1 MADLRVIT
9 PSGAE
14 AALGE
19 SVVED
24 FASKLRGELL
34 CPGDPGYEEARLVW
48 NDLIDKRPA
57 LIARCAGVRDVID
70 SVTFAREHDLL
81 LAVRGGGHNVA
92 GNAVCDGGLVIDLSQ
107 MKRIRVDPE
116 RSTVRAEGG
125 TTWADLDRET
135 QVFGLATPG
144 GEVSETGIAGLTLG
158 GGIGLLRRKYG
169 LSCDN
174 LLSADVVTADGRFLT
189 ASETENAD
197 LFWGIRGGGGNF
209 GVVTTF
215 EYRLHPVGPEV
226 MAAAVMYPFEQATE
240 LLHAWRDYT
249 EQAPDEVTSEVMLW
263 SIPDIPDFPE
273 ELRGEPTV
281 VVAGM
286 YAGPAQV
293 GELQLQPLREFGTPL
308 VDLSGIEPYTVA
320 QSSFDSF
327 FPEGLLYYWKSLY
340 LDHLDDAM
348 IDAMVFNAENRPSP
362 KTLLIAR
369 HLGGAISR
377 VTEDATAY
385 GNRNAQFNLSIDS
398 TWEDPTESERN
409 IAWTREVWTKM
420 RLFSDGGIYLNFA
433 GFLEEGEKL
442 LHEAHGENYERL
454 VALKTK
460 YDPTN
465 LFRLNHN
472 IKPTVPEA

>member
-1 MADLRVIT
+1 MAELRVIT
-9 PSGAE
+9 LTGAE
-14 AALGE
+14 AALSE
-19 SVVED
+19 SVIEE

-34 CPGDPGYEEARLVW
+34 RPSDPGYEEARSVW

-57 LIARCAGVRDVID
+57 LIARCAGVADVVD
-70 SVTFAREHDLL
+70 SVNFARENNLL
-81 LAVRGGGHNVA
+81 VAVRGGGHNVA
-92 GNAVCDGGLVIDLSQ
+92 GNAVCDDGLVIDLSP
-107 MKRIRVDPE
+107 MKGIRVDPK
-116 RSTVRAEGG
+116 RRTVHAEGG
-125 TTWADLDRET
+125 ATWADLDRET

-144 GEVSETGIAGLTLG
+144 GEVSETGIAGLTLS

-174 LLSADVVTADGRFLT
+174 VLSADVVTADGRLRT

-209 GVVTTF
+209 GAVTTF

-226 MAAAVMYPFEQATE
+226 MAVAVMYPFEQATE

-249 EQAPDEVTSEVMLW
+249 GQAPDEVTSEVLLW
-263 SIPDIPDFPE
+263 SIPDIPDFPD

-286 YAGPAQV
+286 YSGPAEL
-293 GELQLQPLREFGTPL
+293 GEREIQPLREFGDPL
-308 VDLSGIEPYTVA
+308 VDLSGIQPYTAA
-320 QSSFDSF
+320 QSDFDAF

-340 LDHLDDAM
+340 LDQLDDEVINAL
-348 IDAMVFNAENRPSP
+348 IVNAESRPSP
-362 KTLLIAR
+362 QTPLIVR

-377 VTEDATAY
+377 IAEEATAY
-385 GNRNAQFNLSIDS
+385 GNRTAQFNLSIDS

-409 IAWTREVWTKM
+409 IAWTRKVWTEM
-420 RLFSDGGIYLNFA
+420 RQFSDGGIYLNFA

-442 LHEAHGENYERL
+442 LHEAHGENYTRL
-454 VALKTK
+454 VDLKNK

-472 IKPTVPEA
+472 IKPTV

>member
-1 MADLRVIT
+1 MSELRIVT
-9 PSGAE
+9 LTGAE
-14 AALGE
+14 DALGE
-19 SVVED
+19 SVIEGLG
-24 FASKLRGELL
+24 SGLRGELL
-34 CPGDPGYEEARLVW
+34 RPSDPTHEQARLVW
-48 NDLIDKRPA
+48 NGLINKRPA
-57 LIARCAGVRDVID
+57 LIARCAGVGDVID
-70 SVTFAREHDLL
+70 SVNFARENDLL
-81 LAVRGGGHNVA
+81 VAVRGGGHNVA
-92 GNAVCDGGLVIDLSQ
+92 GNAVCDGGLVIDLSP

-116 RSTVRAEGG
+116 RRTVRAEGG
-125 TTWADLDRET
+125 ATWADLDRET

-174 LLSADVVTADGRFLT
+174 LLSAEVVSADGRVLT

-240 LLHAWRDYT
+240 LLHAWREYT
-249 EQAPDEVTSEVMLW
+249 EQAPDEVTSEVVLW
-263 SIPDIPDFPE
+263 SIPDIPDFPD

-286 YAGPAQV
+286 YAGPAET
-293 GELQLQPLREFGTPL
+293 GERELQPLREFGTPL
-308 VDLSGIEPYTVA
+308 VDLSGIQPYTAA
-320 QSSFDSF
+320 QSDFDAF
-327 FPEGLLYYWKSLY
+327 FPEGLLYYWKSLF
-340 LDHLDDAM
+340 LDHLDDEA
-348 IDAMVFNAENRPSP
+348 INAMVVHAENRPSP
-362 KTLLIAR
+362 QTMLIAR

-377 VTEDATAY
+377 VPEDATAY
-385 GNRNAQFNLSIDS
+385 GNRSARFNLSIDS
-398 TWEDPTESERN
+398 TWEAPTESERN

-420 RLFSDGGIYLNFA
+420 RQFSDGGIYLNFA
-433 GFLEEGEKL
+433 GFLEEGERL
-442 LHEAHGENYERL
+442 LREGHGENYERL
-454 VALKTK
+454 VALKNE

-465 LFRLNHN
+465 LFRLNQN
-472 IKPTVPEA
+472 IKPTA

>member
-1 MADLRVIT
+1 MAMAELRAVT
-9 PSGAE
+9 LTGAE
-14 AALGE
+14 VALGE
-19 SVVED
+19 SVIEQ

-34 CPGDPGYEEARLVW
+34 RPSDPAYEQARLVW
-48 NDLIDKRPA
+48 NGLINKRPA
-57 LIARCAGVRDVID
+57 LIARCAGVGDVID
-70 SVTFAREHDLL
+70 SVNFARENDLL
-81 LAVRGGGHNVA
+81 VAVRGGGHKVA
-92 GNAVCDGGLVIDLSQ
+92 GYAVCDGGLVIDLSP
-107 MKRIRVDPE
+107 MKGIRVDPE
-116 RSTVRAEGG
+116 RRTVRAEGG
-125 TTWADLDRET
+125 ATWADLDRET

-158 GGIGLLRRKYG
+158 GGLGLLRRKYG

-174 LLSADVVTADGRFLT
+174 LLSAEVVSADGRLLI
-189 ASETENAD
+189 ASETENVD

-249 EQAPDEVTSEVMLW
+249 EQAPDEVTSEVLLW

-286 YAGPAQV
+286 YAGPAEA
-293 GELQLQPLREFGTPL
+293 GERELQPLREFGTPL
-308 VDLSGIEPYTVA
+308 LDLSGIQTYTAA
-320 QSSFDSF
+320 QSDFDAF
-327 FPEGLLYYWKSLY
+327 FPEGLLYYWKSLF
-340 LDHLDDAM
+340 LDHLDDEV
-348 IDAMVFNAENRPSP
+348 INAMVVNAENRPSP
-362 KTLLIAR
+362 QTLLIAR
-369 HLGGAISR
+369 HLGGAMSR
-377 VTEDATAY
+377 VPEEATAY
-385 GNRNAQFNLSIDS
+385 GNRNARFNLSLDS
-398 TWEDPTESERN
+398 TWEAPAESEGN
-409 IAWTREVWTKM
+409 IAWTREAWAKM
-420 RLFSDGGIYLNFA
+420 RQFSDGGIYLNFA

-454 VALKTK
+454 VALKNK

-465 LFRLNHN
+465 LFRLNQN
-472 IKPTVPEA
+472 ITPTA

>member
-1 MADLRVIT
+1 MAHLRVIT
-9 PSGAE
+9 STGTE

-19 SVVED
+19 SVIEE
-24 FASKLRGELL
+24 FESKLRGGLL
-34 CPGDPGYEEARLVW
+34 RPGDPGYEEARLVW

-57 LIARCAGVRDVID
+57 LIARCSSVDDVID
-70 SVTFAREHDLL
+70 SVDFARENDLL
-81 LAVRGGGHNVA
+81 IAVRGGGHNVA
-92 GNAVCDGGLVIDLSQ
+92 GSAVCNGGLVIDLSP

-116 RSTVRAEGG
+116 RRTVRAEGG
-125 TTWADLDRET
+125 ATWAHLDRET
-135 QVFGLATPG
+135 QLFGLATPG

-174 LLSADVVTADGRFLT
+174 LLSAEVVRADGRLLT

-215 EYRLHPVGPEV
+215 EYRLHAVGPEV

-240 LLHAWRDYT
+240 LHHAWRDYT
-249 EQAPDEVTSEVMLW
+249 EQAPDEVTSEVLLW
-263 SIPDIPDFPE
+263 SIPDIPEFPE

-281 VVAGM
+281 VVASM
-286 YAGPAQV
+286 HAGPAEV
-293 GELQLQPLREFGTPL
+293 GEHELQPLREFGTPL
-308 VDLSGIEPYTVA
+308 LDLSGIQPYTAA
-320 QSSFDSF
+320 QSDFDAF

-340 LDHLDDAM
+340 LDHLDDEA
-348 IDAMVFNAENRPSP
+348 INAMVVHAGNRPSP
-362 KTLLIAR
+362 RTPLIVR

-377 VTEDATAY
+377 VPEDATAY

-398 TWEDPTESERN
+398 TWEDPIRSERN

-420 RLFSDGGIYLNFA
+420 RQFSDGGIYLNFS

-442 LHEAHGENYERL
+442 LHEAHGDNYERL

-460 YDPTN
+460 YDPTK

-472 IKPTVPEA
+472 IKPIV

>member
-9 PSGAE
+9 STGAE
-14 AALGE
+14 AALRE
-19 SVVED
+19 SVVEEL
-24 FASKLRGELL
+24 ASKLRGALL
-34 CPGDPGYEEARLVW
+34 RSGGSDYEEARLVW

-57 LIARCAGVRDVID
+57 LIARCAGAGDVID
-70 SVTFAREHDLL
+70 SVNFARENDLL
-81 LAVRGGGHNVA
+81 LAVRCGGHNVA
-92 GNAVCDGGLVIDLSQ
+92 GNAVCDGGLVIDLST
-107 MKRIRVDPE
+107 MRRIHVDPE
-116 RSTVRAEGG
+116 RRTVRAEGG
-125 TTWADLDRET
+125 ATWADLDRET
-135 QVFGLATPG
+135 QLFGLATPG

-158 GGIGLLRRKYG
+158 GGMGLLRRMYG

-174 LLSADVVTADGRFLT
+174 LLSTDVVSADGLLLT

-240 LLHAWRDYT
+240 LLHAWREYT
-249 EQAPDEVTSEVMLW
+249 KQAPYEVASEVLLW

-286 YAGPAQV
+286 YAGPAEV
-293 GELQLQPLREFGTPL
+293 GERELQPLREFGTPL
-308 VDLSGIEPYTVA
+308 VDLSGIQPYTAA
-320 QSSFDSF
+320 QSDFDAF

-340 LDHLDDAM
+340 LDHLDDET
-348 IDAMVFNAENRPSP
+348 IGAMVVHAEDRPSP
-362 KTLLIAR
+362 RTPLIVR

-377 VTEDATAY
+377 VPEDATAY
-385 GNRNAQFNLSIDS
+385 GNRTAMFNLSIDS
-398 TWEDPTESERN
+398 TWEDPIQSERN

-420 RLFSDGGIYLNFA
+420 RRFSEGGIYLNFA

-442 LHEAHGENYERL
+442 LHEGHGVNYQRL
-454 VALKTK
+454 VELKNK

-465 LFRLNHN
+465 LFRLNHS
-472 IKPTVPEA
+472 I

>member
-9 PSGAE
+9 STGAE
-14 AALGE
+14 AALRE
-19 SVVED
+19 SVVEEL
-24 FASKLRGELL
+24 ASKLRGALL
-34 CPGDPGYEEARLVW
+34 RSGGSDYEEARLVW

-57 LIARCAGVRDVID
+57 LIARCAGAGDVID
-70 SVTFAREHDLL
+70 SVNFARENDLL
-81 LAVRGGGHNVA
+81 LAVRCGGHNVA
-92 GNAVCDGGLVIDLSQ
+92 GNAVCDGGLVIDLST
-107 MKRIRVDPE
+107 MRRMHVDPE
-116 RSTVRAEGG
+116 RRTVRAEGG
-125 TTWADLDRET
+125 ATWADLDRET
-135 QVFGLATPG
+135 QLFGLATPG

-158 GGIGLLRRKYG
+158 GGMGLLRRMYG

-174 LLSADVVTADGRFLT
+174 LLSTDVVSADGLLLT

-215 EYRLHPVGPEV
+215 EDRLHPVRPEV

-240 LLHAWRDYT
+240 LLHAWREYT
-249 EQAPDEVTSEVMLW
+249 KQAPYEVASEVLLW

-286 YAGPAQV
+286 YAGPAEV
-293 GELQLQPLREFGTPL
+293 GERELQPLREFGTPL
-308 VDLSGIEPYTVA
+308 VDLSGIQPYTAA
-320 QSSFDSF
+320 QSDFDAF

-340 LDHLDDAM
+340 LDHLDDET
-348 IDAMVFNAENRPSP
+348 IGAMVVHAEDRPSP
-362 KTLLIAR
+362 RTPLIVR

-377 VTEDATAY
+377 VPEDATAY
-385 GNRNAQFNLSIDS
+385 GNRTAMFNLSIDS
-398 TWEDPTESERN
+398 TWEDPIQSERN

-420 RLFSDGGIYLNFA
+420 RRFSEGGIYLNFA

-442 LHEAHGENYERL
+442 LHEGHGVNYQRL
-454 VALKTK
+454 VELKNK

-465 LFRLNHN
+465 LFRLNHS
-472 IKPTVPEA
+472 I

>member
-1 MADLRVIT
+1 
-9 PSGAE
+9 
-14 AALGE
+14 
-19 SVVED
+19 
-24 FASKLRGELL
+24 
-34 CPGDPGYEEARLVW
+34 
-48 NDLIDKRPA
+48 
-57 LIARCAGVRDVID
+57 
-70 SVTFAREHDLL
+70 
-81 LAVRGGGHNVA
+81 
-92 GNAVCDGGLVIDLSQ
+92 
-107 MKRIRVDPE
+107 MKRIQVDPK
-116 RSTVRAEGG
+116 RRTVRAEGG
-125 TTWADLDRET
+125 ATWADLDRET

-174 LLSADVVTADGRFLT
+174 LLSADVVSADGRLLT

-226 MAAAVMYPFEQATE
+226 MAAAVMYPFGQAME
-240 LLHAWRDYT
+240 LLHAWRGYT
-249 EQAPDEVTSEVMLW
+249 EQAPDEVTSEVLLW

-286 YAGPAQV
+286 YAGPAEA
-293 GELQLQPLREFGTPL
+293 GERELQPLREFGTPL
-308 VDLSGIEPYTVA
+308 VDLSGIQPYTAA
-320 QSSFDSF
+320 QSDFDAF
-327 FPEGLLYYWKSLY
+327 FPGGLLYYWKSLY
-340 LDHLDDAM
+340 LDHLDDGA
-348 IDAMVFNAENRPSP
+348 INALVVHAENRPSP
-362 KTLLIAR
+362 QTPLIVR

-377 VTEDATAY
+377 VPEEATAY
-385 GNRNAQFNLSIDS
+385 GNRNAAFNLSIDA
-398 TWEDPTESERN
+398 TWEDPIQSERN

-420 RLFSDGGIYLNFA
+420 RQFSEGGIYVNFA

-472 IKPTVPEA
+472 IKPTL